1 MVTGSEQAPDA
12 ATRQRRHRAW
22 YFYDW
27 ANSAYVTTTAT
38 VLFGPYLTS
47 IAKRAACPGQDTDL
61 VCETNLSVL
70 GLPVNPGSL
79 ALYTITAATLLSAF
93 VLPVVGALVD
103 RTGRK
108 VALMSGFAWV
118 GALAAACL
126 GFVAGT
132 NWGLGVVLQMIAA
145 LCLGSS
151 LVAYDAILIDIATPD
166 ERDRV
171 SSRGWALGYA
181 GGGLL
186 LAINLGVVTAHDALG
201 MSTGTAVRLSLFSA
215 GLWWALFTL
224 VPYVGLRSLPIT
236 ATGSSAATGQTLARQ
251 SFGQLRE
258 TFTHLRGY
266 PQTLLFL
273 LAYLL
278 YNDGIQTVISASS
291 IFGQEQ
297 LHLSSDQL
305 IIVILVVQF
314 VAMGGALL
322 FGQLAARFGAWRSIL
337 ASLGL
342 WCIVVAAGYLVPD
355 RAFLAFLALGVFI
368 GIVLGG
374 SQALSRSLFS
384 QLIPRGREAEYFSL
398 YQAAERG
405 TSWFGTLLF
414 GLVFQI
420 THSYRYAILALVL
433 FFIVGGVLLSRVD
446 IRRGI
451 TDAGNTAPSVV

>member
-1 MVTGSEQAPDA
+1 MTPAAVTPEPDA
-12 ATRQRRHRAW
+12 AARRREHRAW

-47 IAKRAACPGQDTDL
+47 VAKQAACPGQDVDL
-61 VCETNLSVL
+61 VCATNLSVL
-70 GLPVNPGSL
+70 GIPVNPGSL
-79 ALYTITAATLLSAF
+79 ALYTITVATLLSAL
-93 VLPVVGALVD
+93 VLPMVGALID
-103 RTGRK
+103 RTGR
-108 VALMSGFAWV
+108 ARSLMATFAWV
-118 GALAAACL
+118 GAAAAASMV
-126 GFVAGT
+126 FVAGT
-132 NWGLGVVLQMIAA
+132 NWALGVVLQMVAS

-166 ERDRV
+166 ERDGV

-186 LAINLGVVTAHDALG
+186 LLVNLGVVSAHDSLG
-201 MSTGTAVRLSLFSA
+201 LSTAGAVRVSLLTA
-215 GLWWALFTL
+215 GVWWAAFTL
-224 VPYVGLRSLPIT
+224 VPYLGLRDRPPVNPVHVPAGRGLV
-236 ATGSSAATGQTLARQ
+236 RE
-251 SFGQLRE
+251 SFGQLKE

-273 LAYLL
+273 GAYLL
-278 YNDGIQTVISASS
+278 YNDGIQTVIAASS

-305 IIVILVVQF
+305 IVTILVVQF
-314 VAMGGALL
+314 VAIAGALL
-322 FGQLAARFGAWRSIL
+322 FGRAAARIGAWRSIL
-337 ASLGL
+337 AGLVL
-342 WCIVVAAGYLVPD
+342 WCVVVALGYLVPD
-355 RAFLAFLALGVFI
+355 RAFGIFVALGVLI

-374 SQALSRSLFS
+374 TQALSRSLFS

-414 GLVFQI
+414 GLVFQL
-420 THSYRYAILALVL
+420 TQSYRYAILALVL
-433 FFIVGGVLLSRVD
+433 FFVMGGLLLSRVD
-446 IRRGI
+446 VRRGI
-451 TDAGNTAPSVV
+451 TEAGNEVPAVV